1 MFLTS
6 STFVSRLWLEALMFS
21 PDVWVV
27 GKISQN
33 LSSDELH
40 IYPKVFYR
48 QTSGVQSDS
57 DLSLSMIG
65 IMSFSSATIT

>member
-27 GKISQN
+27 GKISQH

-40 IYPKVFYR
+40 IYPKVFYS
-48 QTSGVQSDS
+48 QTSGLQSDS
-57 DLSLSMIG
+57 DLSLSTIR